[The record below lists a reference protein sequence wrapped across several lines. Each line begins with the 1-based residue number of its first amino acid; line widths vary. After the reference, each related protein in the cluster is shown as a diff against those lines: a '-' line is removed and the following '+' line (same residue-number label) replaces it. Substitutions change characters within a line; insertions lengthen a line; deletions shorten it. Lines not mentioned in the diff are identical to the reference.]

1 MTTGIILHIRPAAN
15 TLLSYETHKI
25 YDKYNLK
32 SAKDFADYRTP
43 GEAKAPHP
51 ATVIIGTM
59 EPAHTDNTSSPDHR
73 T

>member
-1 MTTGIILHIRPAAN
+1 MTTGRILHTRPAAS